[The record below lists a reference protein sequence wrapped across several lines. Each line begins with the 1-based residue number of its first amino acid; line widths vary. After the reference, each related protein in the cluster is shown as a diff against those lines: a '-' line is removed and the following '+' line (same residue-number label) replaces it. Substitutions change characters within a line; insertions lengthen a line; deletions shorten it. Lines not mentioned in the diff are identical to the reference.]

1 MIISRTPY
9 RISFFGG
16 GTDYPDWYR
25 HHGGSVLGT
34 AIDRYCYISLRAL
47 PPFHDHR
54 HRIVY
59 SRIEYVDE
67 IDEIEHPS
75 VRAVLSEMR
84 VTQGL
89 GISHDGDLPARSGLG
104 SSSSFTV
111 GLLNALYAYGGMM
124 ASKQDLAEEAIR
136 IEQKVIGEAVGSQDQ
151 IWASFGGFNR
161 IDFHC
166 NGSFSVDPIILC
178 EERREELE
186 GSLMLFFTGFSRFAT
201 SIAKKQIEN
210 LHKREQHLKT
220 MHGMVDEAICVLQNN
235 NHDIHEF
242 GRLMHQS
249 WQLKRGLAEGVSTPE
264 IDEIYEAGLEAGATG
279 GKLLGAGAGG
289 FMLFFVRPEYQK
301 RVRERLKDLINV
313 TFGMMASGSKIVVY
327 EPNGLHIS

>member
-25 HHGGSVLGT
+25 AHGGSVLGT

-47 PPFHDHR
+47 PPFFDHR

-59 SRIEYVDE
+59 SKIEHVNE
-67 IDEIEHPS
+67 IEEIEHPA
-75 VRAVLSEMR
+75 VRAILSEMQ
-84 VTQGL
+84 VTQGM
-89 GISHDGDLPARSGLG
+89 GISHEGDLPARSGLG

-136 IEQKVIGEAVGSQDQ
+136 IEQQVIRESVGSQDQ
-151 IWASFGGFNR
+151 IWAAFGGFNR
-161 IDFHC
+161 IDFHQ
-166 NGSFSVDPIILC
+166 NGRFSVDPMILA

-186 GSLMLFFTGFSRFAT
+186 GSLMLFFTGFSRFAST
-201 SIAKKQIEN
+201 VAKKKIEN
-210 LHKREQHLKT
+210 LHKREQHLNA
-220 MHGMVDEAICVLQNN
+220 MRAMVDDAVFVLQNN
-235 NHDIHEF
+235 NHDINEF
-242 GRLMHQS
+242 GELLHQS
-249 WQLKRGLAEGVSTPE
+249 WQLKRELADGVTNPQ
-264 IDEIYEAGLEAGATG
+264 IDEIYQAGRDAGAIG

-289 FMLFFVRPEYQK
+289 FMLFFVRPQDQN
-301 RVRERLKDLINV
+301 RVRRRLEDLINV
-313 TFGMMASGSKIVVY
+313 TFGIMAGGSKIVVY